1 MKLPGDDVPARI
13 ARLVVELL
21 RTNGLAEL
29 VIGGAWNTLKIVLLG
44 RPAVCSLLLETDIC
58 RLALTHLQRIGSAA
72 EWVVSGTQ
80 MQWPRCLPSD
90 QSCAWMCGV
99 SRASHAAN

>member
-29 VIGGAWNTLKIVLLG
+29 AIGGAWCSLKCILIG
-44 RPAVCSLLLETDIC
+44 RPGQTALRSLLLEMDIC
-58 RLALTHLQRIGSAA
+58 GLALTHLQRIGSAA
-72 EWVVSGTQ
+72 EWMVSGTL
-80 MQWPRCLPSD
+80 MW
-90 QSCAWMCGV
+90 
-99 SRASHAAN
+99 